1 LNAQKGAF
9 LSFFEAK
16 YVFFEV
22 FLGVK
27 NAKSKVLSADFVS
40 ETF

>member
-16 YVFFEV
+16 HAFFEA

-27 NAKSKVLSADFVS
+27 NTKNRVFSADFVS
-40 ETF
+40 EAV